1 MSFKTSLV
9 INLIYSY
16 RKKLRAH
23 LEEMEQS
30 ITEEEQTVEKMNEEK
45 MINALNTNVELGCLQ
60 TVFDKVCCV
69 ENLEKF
75 TFQVKILLQL
85 AASVMERKTF
95 LENKEREKTRKR

>member
-45 MINALNTNVELGCLQ
+45 MINALNSNVKLGCLQ
-60 TVFDKVCCV
+60 AVFDKAK
-69 ENLEKF
+69 LF
-75 TFQVKILLQL
+75 FSL
-85 AASVMERKTF
+85 
-95 LENKEREKTRKR
+95 